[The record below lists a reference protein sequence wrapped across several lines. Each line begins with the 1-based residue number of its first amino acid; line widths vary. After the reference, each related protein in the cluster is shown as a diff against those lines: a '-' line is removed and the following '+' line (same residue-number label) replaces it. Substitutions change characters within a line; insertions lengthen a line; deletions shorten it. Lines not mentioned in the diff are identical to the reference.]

1 MQDQKNLMH
10 VLSPH
15 FTTWQFQN
23 MKPEKQRQILKQTE
37 HDNLNI
43 RSDLLIDDMQ
53 RAGMA
58 LNLPQIGSTSQ
69 NISIQI
75 KSQIIQLPNWGLYNS
90 AHAPQG
96 LLESSNSVR
105 MESKEH
111 GKNDPNDLL
120 DTYM

>member
-1 MQDQKNLMH
+1 MH

-75 KSQIIQLPNWGLYNS
+75 KSQIIQLPN
-90 AHAPQG
+90 
-96 LLESSNSVR
+96 
-105 MESKEH
+105 
-111 GKNDPNDLL
+111 
-120 DTYM
+120 